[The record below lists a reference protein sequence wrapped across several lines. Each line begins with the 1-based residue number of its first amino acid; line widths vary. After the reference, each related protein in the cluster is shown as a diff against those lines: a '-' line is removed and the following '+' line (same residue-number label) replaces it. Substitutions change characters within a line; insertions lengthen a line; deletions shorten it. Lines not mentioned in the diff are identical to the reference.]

1 MSINNFYFNKSKTIA
16 SDIKTHIKDSYGYD
30 GVLLPIFAEHT
41 GKIVHKW
48 HHYIPLY
55 DKYFSPFRGTKVKF
69 LEIGV
74 SHGGS
79 LAMWRKYFGDDA
91 VIYGIDINPACAAVN
106 GIDGQ
111 VRIGSQDDS
120 EFLKS
125 VITEMGGVDIVLD
138 DGSHVMNH
146 IKESLKTLFPLLNT
160 DGVYFIEDL
169 HTCYWPSYGGEYNS
183 NQNVF
188 HMISELVN
196 DMHHWY
202 HEHGFVM
209 DTIGPALGGIHIH
222 DSILVLD
229 KVKSIPPV
237 HSEVS

>member
-1 MSINNFYFNKSKTIA
+1 MSIIQKFQFKDD
-16 SDIKTHIKDSYGYD
+16 DIKTHIKNSYGYD
-30 GVLLPIFAEHT
+30 GELLSMFAEHT
-41 GKIVHKW
+41 GKSVHKW

-55 DKYFSPFRGTKVKF
+55 DKYFSRFRGTKVKF

-74 SHGGS
+74 SMGGS

-146 IKESLKTLFPLLNT
+146 IKKSLKTLFPLLNT

-169 HTCYWPSYGGEYNS
+169 HTCYWPNHGGGYNS
-183 NQNVF
+183 NENVF
-188 HMISELVN
+188 HMIGELVN

-209 DTIGPALGGIHIH
+209 DTIGPELGGIHIH